1 MNTKLPTFAR
11 KHIQRK
17 PTKKLV
23 KKMTEIYHSHETSGP
38 LLKHITITF
47 SFRFL
52 ACVANVSVWFRSKEG
67 PRNGILGFG
76 RARNET
82 RAKK

>member
-11 KHIQRK
+11 EHIQRK

-38 LLKHITITF
+38 L
-47 SFRFL
+47 
-52 ACVANVSVWFRSKEG
+52 
-67 PRNGILGFG
+67 
-76 RARNET
+76 
-82 RAKK
+82 